1 MEQERRLW
9 GYYEVLY
16 ADAYCKIKHLY
27 IDPGKN
33 ISYQYH
39 VHRTED
45 WVIVQGR
52 GKFVLDGKV
61 RQMQT
66 GDSVRIAPGQRHIIQ
81 NTGDTPLI
89 IHEIQTG
96 KLLEETDIVRCPLLE
111 CM

>member
-45 WVIVQGR
+45 WVIVQGQ
-52 GKFVLDGKV
+52 
-61 RQMQT
+61 RQICIGREGAADADRRQCPNCAR
-66 GDSVRIAPGQRHIIQ
+66 DSGTHTKYGRYAFDHS
-81 NTGDTPLI
+81 
-89 IHEIQTG
+89 
-96 KLLEETDIVRCPLLE
+96 
-111 CM
+111 